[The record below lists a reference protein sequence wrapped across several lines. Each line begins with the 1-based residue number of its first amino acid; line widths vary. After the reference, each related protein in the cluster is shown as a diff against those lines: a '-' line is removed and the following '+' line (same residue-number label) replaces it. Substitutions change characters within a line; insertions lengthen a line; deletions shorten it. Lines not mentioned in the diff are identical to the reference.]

1 MSPVIYCILPWKWKQ
16 WSYGY
21 RMVVK
26 RVGYLPLGSQGW
38 LGATGSGGLP
48 SIVNVW
54 YWHNTRPGK
63 KNQNLKFE
71 VQFLLHEYCFCTIV
85 KSKSHKSDHREL
97 GGASELPFHKAA
109 ASFPPCNFVFYS
121 FLLPNSI
128 QSEILWV
135 IYLFFQHLLKTCLL
149 GTVPKKKVDKT
160 LYPVAEAVVQWG
172 RDLHRIL
179 EWQMLWQS
187 LRPSSVGRLG
197 LGIKIWGFSVVFFFK
212 VVKICFSS

>member
-97 GGASELPFHKAA
+97 GGGHLNSLFTKQQPHFLPVILCSILF
-109 ASFPPCNFVFYS
+109 SFQILFSLKFCESFIYS
-121 FLLPNSI
+121 FN
-128 QSEILWV
+128 
-135 IYLFFQHLLKTCLL
+135 IYWRPVCWALCQRKRWIKHC
-149 GTVPKKKVDKT
+149 T
-160 LYPVAEAVVQWG
+160 L
-172 RDLHRIL
+172 
-179 EWQMLWQS
+179 
-187 LRPSSVGRLG
+187 
-197 LGIKIWGFSVVFFFK
+197 
-212 VVKICFSS
+212 